1 MRPVLF
7 SRAKERK
14 HNCTSNKKGGCSYH
28 QSGRKGSNASPITE
42 GIGASS
48 RCRETIMP
56 LHMTSEAIFCSLS
69 FFLSFFLSCVIKDKI
84 NK

>member
-56 LHMTSEAIFCSLS
+56 LHMTSEAIFFSLS
-69 FFLSFFLSCVIKDKI
+69 VFLFFLFFLVLSKIK
-84 NK
+84 